1 MEGGKLICHRGDLFY
16 VTNTDCTLD
25 LTGVSLENLDR
36 KGKLLRVTGNSASR
50 GWGKA
55 GSNGGKAKVTAV
67 GQKLQ
72 GDIVVDT
79 ISHLDLTLGKGT
91 VFQGAIALE
100 KNPSG
105 TALGSDRGK
114 RCYLEPDRRQHRGYP
129 GEPWED
135 QSEGA

>member
-1 MEGGKLICHRGDLFY
+1 M
-16 VTNTDCTLD
+16 
-25 LTGVSLENLDR
+25 S
-36 KGKLLRVTGNSASR
+36 
-50 GWGKA
+50 
-55 GSNGGKAKVTAV
+55 AV

-105 TALGSDRGK
+105 TALGSNIAVTVEKGATWNLTGDSTVDTLVNHGK
-114 RCYLEPDRRQHRGYP
+114 INLKGHTLTVKNK
-129 GEPWED
+129 
-135 QSEGA
+135 